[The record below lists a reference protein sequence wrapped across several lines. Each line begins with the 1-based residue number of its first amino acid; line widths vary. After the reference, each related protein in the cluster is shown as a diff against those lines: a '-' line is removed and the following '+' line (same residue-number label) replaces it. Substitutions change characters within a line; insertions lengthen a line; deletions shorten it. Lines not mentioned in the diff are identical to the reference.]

1 MPDLPRIPK
10 RLSRLDFLIEVFS
23 FIILLES
30 WTYSVY
36 TYNRLPDAVKLFYNL
51 FAEDTLA
58 SKETIWIFPILA
70 TLAFIIISFISS
82 VPHKFTY
89 KETINRLNVRR
100 IYRKAVRKL
109 RILKLILVVI
119 FGLGVLAFAHYS
131 DGHTIETNSFVSII
145 SFILLVLPTIY
156 LLYLVYSVQN
166 KTDIH

>member
-10 RLSRLDFLIEVFS
+10 RLNRLDFLIEVFS

-36 TYNRLPDAVKLFYNL
+36 TYNHLSDTSNL
-51 FAEDTLA
+51 SYSVLSATSL
-58 SKETIWIFPILA
+58 SNKEIIWAFPVLA
-70 TLAFIIISFISS
+70 TITFLIISIISL

-109 RILKLILVVI
+109 RILKLILVSM
-119 FGLGVLAFAHYS
+119 FGLAILFFGHYTTELS
-131 DGHTIETNSFVSII
+131 HSNSSFVSIF
-145 SFILLVLPTIY
+145 SFLLLVLPAIY
-156 LLYLVYSVQN
+156 LLYLVYSKQKKVER
-166 KTDIH
+166 